1 MDELIKRA
9 ADDLASARNVV
20 ALTGAGI
27 SVESGIPPFRGK
39 GGLWEKVDPME
50 VASID
55 ALMQNPTRVWKF
67 VKEMNTPSININQ
80 LFEINTHQIIQH
92 LLDFSGKL

>member
-27 SVESGIPPFRGK
+27 SIDSGIAPFRGK
-39 GGLWEKVDPME
+39 GGLWEKFDPME
-50 VASID
+50 VAHIETAGGD
-55 ALMQNPTRVWKF
+55 EDHA
-67 VKEMNTPSININQ
+67 
-80 LFEINTHQIIQH
+80 
-92 LLDFSGKL
+92 